1 MCCELMFAYFGL
13 FFCCIIFIIFTERF
27 RNLTL
32 YFTLIFALIFPF
44 IADTSRWNW
53 FYFVKTYSVIF
64 PIIVLSIAQSKFY
77 YQLDWLERFHPFIPN
92 IARLFL
98 ALNIVEGGVLLAS
111 FGHYSTG
118 ILCLILIFT
127 MPKFT
132 FTEKQ
137 NLGFDNV
144 LWIIGYSYCFL
155 IGLIFYPQ
163 DTNFIFPIL
172 TALII
177 PLIFCLTLKDWNV
190 WLTFRVYSI
199 YFILILDVI
208 FSSDQF
214 LVFDIVNNSMF
225 ISENR
230 INAFPKEILEVF
242 SLLIGS
248 FVIFKFTQSQQLMK
262 NHSSVAYN
270 GG

>member
-1 MCCELMFAYFGL
+1 MLSYLVLVSCCCLFVIITEKYRTFALY
-13 FFCCIIFIIFTERF
+13 
-27 RNLTL
+27 LTL
-32 YFTLIFALIFPF
+32 AIALIFP
-44 IADTSRWNW
+44 IVADTSKWNL

-64 PIIVLSIAQSKFY
+64 PVIILSIAQSKFY
-77 YQLDWLERFHPFIPN
+77 YQLNWLERFHAFIPN

-98 ALNIVEGGVLLAS
+98 ALNILEGGVLLVS

-118 ILCLILIFT
+118 ILCLILIVT
-127 MPKFT
+127 IPKFS

-155 IGLIFYPQ
+155 IGLMFYPKYT
-163 DTNFIFPIL
+163 DFIFPIL

-177 PLIFCLTLKDWNV
+177 PFIFCLILRDWNV

-199 YFILILDVI
+199 YFIIILDVI
-208 FSSDQF
+208 FTQNDFSIFNQ
-214 LVFDIVNNSMF
+214 VNNSNF
-225 ISENR
+225 LPGNR
-230 INAFPKEILEVF
+230 INLSAETGFQFLSWTLVA
-242 SLLIGS
+242 
-248 FVIFKFTQSQQLMK
+248 IFISKFIRSTWLTK
-262 NHSSVAYN
+262 NQSSVAYN